1 LLLLAF
7 LFFIL
12 VFRPFILFLLFISLW
27 DIKIFFCFFLML
39 FEHIFEVVVVLAGQ
53 DILILFNDVNSFDGL
68 IGLLFLLF
76 FEVLLDDFLLLDKLF
91 LVFFFSLLLLLSLV
105 LDGIYLFRSFG
116 SQFTHTLI

>member
-1 LLLLAF
+1 
-7 LFFIL
+7 
-12 VFRPFILFLLFISLW
+12 
-27 DIKIFFCFFLML
+27 ML
-39 FEHIFEVVVVLAGQ
+39 FEHIFEVVVVLSSQ

-76 FEVLLDDFLLLDKLF
+76 FKVLLNDFLLLDELF